1 MPRIAT
7 CTSCIQQVTLPQGV
21 DQNERVRCPI
31 CNAQYELSEVD
42 TDTFEADQSDDL
54 PPELTTLT
62 AASPETVDAESIDIG
77 PPPDSDAPSAIDTAP
92 DIDITLDGQGAPD
105 VETAPQ
111 VGSLDVDSVDV
122 ETAPR
127 GEEKETEEPEAS
139 SDGEEGE
146 EASEA
151 DSSDGLTIE
160 TDDSEG
166 DSETDEAEEPV
177 EEPAEAGDETEESA
191 PEAAAT
197 DKIEEEPVLR
207 VRCPTC
213 EAEHPLSEMVLVD
226 TGEPFGPDVAAA
238 VARALSA
245 DQAAPSGE
253 GAAGVPGLDV
263 WAKADSAP
271 QLDLGQGVQAGAPTA
286 DAGAFRLGGEA
297 ASGDSE
303 TSVMEGMARRRE
315 RQKGG
320 WRTLV
325 GPIVGGIAGLVIAYY
340 LLNLIRGEAGN
351 FLKIP
356 LPGVSH
362 TYRYSPGWFPGF
374 LQPSADDASQSED
387 ETIEF
392 DSLVI
397 PALPVPTDYNP
408 PAVPQPSEK
417 TPEVAHAE
425 EPPPKE
431 KKTFPDGYVGLV
443 DPPSYTSDELGK
455 ALEAAD
461 ASVKDAEGPI
471 SEEAYRKLCRLA
483 EMATFVDGGKG
494 AKQLGARRSAIRTLL
509 EQIGQTP
516 ANLDKIG
523 FQAGALCVNRDRR
536 ESGVV
541 LAGKVLTTVSEG
553 KAHGAQVQLAAS
565 GRTITVASK
574 RPLGA
579 AADDDVL
586 ILGRIVNEPA
596 ENLVGFP
603 TKQPVVV
610 WAGMTVKVK

>member
-7 CTSCIQQVTLPQGV
+7 CTSCNQQVTLPQGV

-42 TDTFEADQSDDL
+42 TDTFEADQSDEL

-77 PPPDSDAPSAIDTAP
+77 PPPDSDAPPVIDTAPDIEIAPQIETAP

-127 GEEKETEEPEAS
+127 GEETEEPEAS
-139 SDGEEGE
+139 SEGE

-160 TDDSEG
+160 TGGSEG

-197 DKIEEEPVLR
+197 DEGKEEPVLR

-226 TGEPFGPDVAAA
+226 TGEPLGSDLAAA
-238 VARALSA
+238 VARAFSA
-245 DQAAPSGE
+245 DQAASSGE

-286 DAGAFRLGGEA
+286 DAGAFQFGGEA

-303 TSVMEGMARRRE
+303 ASVMEGMARRRE

-340 LLNLIRGEAGN
+340 LLNLI
-351 FLKIP
+351 
-356 LPGVSH
+356 
-362 TYRYSPGWFPGF
+362 
-374 LQPSADDASQSED
+374 
-387 ETIEF
+387 
-392 DSLVI
+392 
-397 PALPVPTDYNP
+397 
-408 PAVPQPSEK
+408 
-417 TPEVAHAE
+417 
-425 EPPPKE
+425 
-431 KKTFPDGYVGLV
+431 
-443 DPPSYTSDELGK
+443 
-455 ALEAAD
+455 
-461 ASVKDAEGPI
+461 
-471 SEEAYRKLCRLA
+471 
-483 EMATFVDGGKG
+483 
-494 AKQLGARRSAIRTLL
+494 
-509 EQIGQTP
+509 
-516 ANLDKIG
+516 
-523 FQAGALCVNRDRR
+523 
-536 ESGVV
+536 
-541 LAGKVLTTVSEG
+541 
-553 KAHGAQVQLAAS
+553 
-565 GRTITVASK
+565 
-574 RPLGA
+574 
-579 AADDDVL
+579 
-586 ILGRIVNEPA
+586 
-596 ENLVGFP
+596 
-603 TKQPVVV
+603 
-610 WAGMTVKVK
+610 